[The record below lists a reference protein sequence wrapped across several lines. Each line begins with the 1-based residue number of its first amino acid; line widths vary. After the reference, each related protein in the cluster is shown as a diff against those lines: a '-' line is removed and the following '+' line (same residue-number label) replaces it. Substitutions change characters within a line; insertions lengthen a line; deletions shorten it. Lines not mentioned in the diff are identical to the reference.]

1 MEPNGISY
9 SVPVSSG
16 QLFFIYMLLYHKRE
30 TEKQITFELIQSS
43 CWSIVSRVSIR
54 DLIWHI
60 FWNEKMVLKIVKDF
74 QGDKELVSQVLVKFL
89 SFCKCFLI
97 FLSPNHRPTQISK
110 IR

>member
-9 SVPVSSG
+9 LVPVSSG

-30 TEKQITFELIQSS
+30 NEKQIAFELIQSTY
-43 CWSIVSRVSIR
+43 WSVVSRVSVR

-60 FWNEKMVLKIVKDF
+60 FWKEKMVSKIVQDF

-89 SFCKCFLI
+89 SFCLCFLI
-97 FLSPNHRPTQISK
+97 FLSANHRPTQISK
-110 IR
+110 MR